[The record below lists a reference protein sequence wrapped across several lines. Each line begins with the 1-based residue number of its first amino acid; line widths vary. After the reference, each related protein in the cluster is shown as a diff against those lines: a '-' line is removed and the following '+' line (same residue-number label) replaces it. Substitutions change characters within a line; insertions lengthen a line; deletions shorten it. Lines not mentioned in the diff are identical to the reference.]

1 MHSET
6 ALRSFNLHRARNQAG
21 ALERARWL
29 DELADAIAQ
38 AQRLTWRLGVVEGDN
53 EDARALYAQLESAM
67 AEVESLRF
75 GDWVDVRNEI
85 DPKWI
90 HRLLNGAQTLP
101 EAQER

>member
-1 MHSET
+1 MHS
-6 ALRSFNLHRARNQAG
+6 AGGLRGSWDLHRARNQAG

-38 AQRLTWRLGVVEGDN
+38 AQRLTWRLGVMEGDS
-53 EDARALYAQLESAM
+53 EEARTLYAQLESAL

-75 GDWVDVRNEI
+75 GDWVDVRKEV

-90 HRLLNGAQTLP
+90 HRLLNGNRAFP
-101 EAQER
+101 EAH